1 MAAQTL
7 TLGGKRYVIL
17 PEKEYRALRNGSKR
31 SNSTGAK
38 REPRMTAQDRGDV
51 AEAKRRLA
59 DPNLKLI
66 PLSQLKREL
75 DL

>member
-31 SNSTGAK
+31 SNSTGPK

-59 DPNLKLI
+59 DLNLKLI